1 MDELEYRPQRAG
13 RVLQSRR
20 TGLIALAGYA
30 PLNPWALDVIT
41 QVEEVADLHGMGV
54 VILRYGTDG
63 RSVDRAEELLRD
75 GIADAS
81 VILFTQAFG
90 SARLKRIGDLRLPTL
105 AFGASA
111 PHRFVDVLTQHE
123 GAAVGEAVRHLVSI
137 GCRRPAFISLPHAQR
152 ARDPRL
158 TAFVRAATAA
168 GIPTSQIT
176 TMRCPD
182 DGYTSG
188 LGAFPSATKLLSRP
202 ERTRPDAI
210 MAGSDRGAITAMWA
224 VIQLG
229 LWIPDDVKIIGA
241 GNIDEG
247 LQVSPQLTTIGCEDV
262 DYRPAIERLVSRIL
276 APSLA
281 PTSISMPWELIRR
294 GTA

>member
-1 MDELEYRPQRAG
+1 MERSGRAPTQRDVAERAGVSVATVSYIVSGRRDRPNPAARGVTDRVRQAMDELEYRPQRAG

-20 TGLIALAGYA
+20 TDLIAVAGYA

-63 RSVDRAEELLRD
+63 RSVDRAEELLGD

-123 GAAVGEAVRHLVSI
+123 G
-137 GCRRPAFISLPHAQR
+137 
-152 ARDPRL
+152 
-158 TAFVRAATAA
+158 
-168 GIPTSQIT
+168 
-176 TMRCPD
+176 
-182 DGYTSG
+182 
-188 LGAFPSATKLLSRP
+188 
-202 ERTRPDAI
+202 
-210 MAGSDRGAITAMWA
+210 
-224 VIQLG
+224 
-229 LWIPDDVKIIGA
+229 
-241 GNIDEG
+241 G

-262 DYRPAIERLVSRIL
+262 DYRPAIERLVCRIL

-281 PTSISMPWELIRR
+281 PTSISMRWELIRR